1 MMSWVVWI
9 KKGLTKKA
17 KVTSLSDVSGEDIEA
32 LPEQN
37 EKYGVENQAE
47 TMMLLWFLCDSE

>member
-1 MMSWVVWI
+1 MLLVVWI
-9 KKGLTKKA
+9 KKGLTKKV
-17 KVTSLSDVSGEDIEA
+17 KVTSLSDVSGEGIGA

>member
-1 MMSWVVWI
+1 MLLVVWI
-9 KKGLTKKA
+9 KKGLTKKV
-17 KVTSLSDVSGEDIEA
+17 KVTSLSDVSGGGIGA
-32 LPEQN
+32 LLEQN

>member
-1 MMSWVVWI
+1 MLLVVWI
-9 KKGLTKKA
+9 KKGLTKKV
-17 KVTSLSDVSGEDIEA
+17 KVTSLSDVSGGGIGA

-47 TMMLLWFLCDSE
+47 TVISLWFLCDGE

>member
-1 MMSWVVWI
+1 MMLVVWI

-17 KVTSLSDVSGEDIEA
+17 KVTSLSDVSGEGIGA